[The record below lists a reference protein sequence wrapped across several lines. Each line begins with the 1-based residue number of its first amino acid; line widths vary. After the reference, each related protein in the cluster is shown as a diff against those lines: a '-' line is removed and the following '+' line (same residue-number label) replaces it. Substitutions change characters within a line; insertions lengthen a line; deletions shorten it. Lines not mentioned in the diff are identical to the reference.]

1 MPSHGNEVKFV
12 FLGGK
17 THSCLR
23 LKREQL
29 FCHKIK
35 SAILGHHKQ
44 KKKKNIR
51 QEILRLLCQISELV
65 SLTWRTFPA
74 VLHTPL
80 FFPIPPYST
89 SFLSRGLAYFSS
101 VQNYDVI
108 LGRALRVR
116 MEKYP
121 SKGSPVKV
129 LRTAVR
135 TTMQGTAA
143 LC

>member
-1 MPSHGNEVKFV
+1 MSATEKRAIVLSQNKVSDFRPS
-12 FLGGK
+12 
-17 THSCLR
+17 
-23 LKREQL
+23 Q
-29 FCHKIK
+29 
-35 SAILGHHKQ
+35 A
-44 KKKKNIR
+44 KKKK
-51 QEILRLLCQISELV
+51 ISGEKYCVCFVRYQSWFRSHREL
-65 SLTWRTFPA
+65 SPQSCT
-74 VLHTPL
+74 HHC
-80 FFPIPPYST
+80 FFRPYST

-129 LRTAVR
+129 LMTAVW
-135 TTMQGTAA
+135 TTMQRTAA